1 MVRDTCRVSAPIP
14 CPSRTQ
20 VLVVGA
26 GPGGSAAAYA
36 AVRAGYEVTL
46 LDSAVFPRDKTCGDG
61 LTPRA
66 IAELDALGL
75 GDAFS
80 GPRILGLDMQGW
92 GGRQLVRWPSK
103 SDHFPDYGSAVART
117 ELDDRI
123 RVHAVEAGATMVS
136 GTKAVGATVVDGK
149 VTAVQVNT
157 AGGPTEIKVDKLIVA
172 DGVRSA
178 LGNALGRSWHRTT
191 AYGVAAR
198 AYVQSERCNDPWMG
212 SHLELRGTD
221 SELLPGYGWVF
232 PLGSET
238 GLVNI
243 GVGALATDKRPASMA
258 LRPIIEHYTNS
269 QREDWRLSGEPMRIA
284 SALLPM
290 GGAVSN
296 VAGAN
301 WVLIGDAAACV
312 NPLNGEGIDYALETA
327 RLAVEVLDQQDL
339 SALWPDL
346 LRSRYALAFSAARRL
361 AAVLTVPR
369 VVPVLGRPG
378 IRSAAL
384 MSMVVRVMGNLITE
398 DDSDLIARAWRVA
411 GMTSSA
417 LDSRPPFT

>member
-1 MVRDTCRVSAPIP
+1 MVRDTGWVSAPSQIP
-14 CPSRTQ
+14 ARTE

-26 GPGGSAAAYA
+26 GPGGSAAAA
-36 AVRAGYEVTL
+36 AAAGAGHEVTL
-46 LDSAVFPRDKTCGDG
+46 LDAAVFPRDKTCGDG

-75 GDAFS
+75 GDAFT
-80 GPRILGLDMQGW
+80 GPRIEGLDLQGW
-92 GGRQLVRWPSK
+92 GRRQQVRWPQA

-123 RVHAVEAGATMVS
+123 RRHALDAGAAMVS
-136 GTKAVGATVVDGK
+136 GVKAVGATIIGGK
-149 VTAVQVNT
+149 VTAVQINT
-157 AGGPTEIKVDKLIVA
+157 AEGPAQIEVEKLIVA
-172 DGVRSA
+172 DGVKSA
-178 LGNALGRSWHRTT
+178 LGTSLGRSWHRGT

-198 AYVQSERCNDPWMG
+198 AYVESGRCDDRWMG
-212 SHLELRGTD
+212 SHLELRDGAGA
-221 SELLPGYGWVF
+221 LLPGYGWVF
-232 PLGSET
+232 PLGAES

-243 GVGALATDKRPASMA
+243 GVGALATEKRPAHMA

-269 QREDWRLSGEPMRIA
+269 QRDDWQLTGPPVRIA

-327 RLAVEVLDQQDL
+327 RFAVEVLGEKDL
-339 SALWPDL
+339 SGLWPDL
-346 LRSRYALAFSAARRL
+346 LRARYSLAFSAARRL
-361 AAVLTVPR
+361 AAVLTVPK

-398 DDSDLIARAWRVA
+398 DDTDLIARAWRTA
-411 GMTSSA
+411 GIVSSKI
-417 LDSRPPFT
+417 DTRPPFS

>member
-1 MVRDTCRVSAPIP
+1 MVRDTDWVSAPIP
-14 CPSRTQ
+14 FPARTE

-26 GPGGSAAAYA
+26 GPGGSAAAA
-36 AVRAGYEVTL
+36 AAAKAGHEVTL

-80 GPRILGLDMQGW
+80 GPRIEGLDLQGW
-92 GGRQLVRWPSK
+92 GSRQQVRWPSD
-103 SDHFPDYGSAVART
+103 SGHFPDYGSAVART

-123 RVHAVEAGATMVS
+123 RLHAIDVGATMVS
-136 GTKAVGATVVDGK
+136 GVKAVGATIIGGK
-149 VTAVQVNT
+149 VTAVQVT
-157 AGGPTEIKVDKLIVA
+157 SPQGPGQIEVGKVIVA

-178 LGNALGRSWHRTT
+178 LGTSLGRTWHRNT

-198 AYVQSERCNDPWMG
+198 AYVESGRCDDPWMG
-212 SHLELRGTD
+212 SHLELRDGAG
-221 SELLPGYGWVF
+221 SLLPGYGWVF
-232 PLGSET
+232 PLGTAS

-243 GVGALATDKRPASMA
+243 GVGALATEKRPAHMA

-269 QREDWRLSGEPMRIA
+269 QRDDWQLTGPPVRIA

-327 RLAVEVLDQQDL
+327 RLAVEVLGEHDL
-339 SALWPDL
+339 SVLWPEL

-361 AAVLTVPR
+361 AAVLTVPK

-398 DDSDLIARAWRVA
+398 DDTDLIARAWHTA
-411 GMTSSA
+411 GLVSSKI
-417 LDSRPPFT
+417 DTRPPFS

>member
-1 MVRDTCRVSAPIP
+1 MVRDTDWVSAPIP
-14 CPSRTQ
+14 LPARSE

-26 GPGGSAAAYA
+26 GPGGSAAAA
-36 AVRAGYEVTL
+36 AAAEAGYEVTL
-46 LDSAVFPRDKTCGDG
+46 LDSATFPRDKTCGDG

-75 GDAFS
+75 GDAFA
-80 GPRILGLDMQGW
+80 GPRIEGLDLQGW
-92 GGRQLVRWPSK
+92 GGRQQVRWPSD

-123 RVHAVEAGATMVS
+123 RHHAIDAGATMVA
-136 GTKAVGATVVDGK
+136 GVKAVGATLNDGK
-149 VTAVQVNT
+149 VTAVQVNSSD
-157 AGGPTEIKVDKLIVA
+157 GRSEIEVGKLIVA

-178 LGNALGRSWHRTT
+178 LGTALGRAWHRNT

-198 AYVQSERCNDPWMG
+198 AYVESGRCDDAWMG
-212 SHLELRGTD
+212 SHLELRDGAGA
-221 SELLPGYGWVF
+221 LLPGYGWVF
-232 PLGSET
+232 PLGAKS

-243 GVGALATDKRPASMA
+243 GVGALATEKRPAHMA
-258 LRPIIEHYTNS
+258 LRPIIGHYTNS
-269 QREDWRLSGEPMRIA
+269 QRDDWQLSGPPVRIA

-296 VAGAN
+296 VAGPN

-327 RLAVEVLDQQDL
+327 RLAVEILDQKDF
-339 SALWPDL
+339 SELWPAL

-369 VVPVLGRPG
+369 VVPILGRPG

-398 DDSDLIARAWRVA
+398 EDTDLIARAWRTA
-411 GMTSSA
+411 GIVSSKI
-417 LDSRPPFT
+417 DSRPPFS